1 MHRTKVFNWGE
12 GNTLTYLV
20 EAVLKMMSDTGG
32 EAAWRAKSEAEIKAM
47 LLAQFDECPMIITQ
61 LTFRHANNSIALEK
75 IWRST
80 DANMIEYQTLIRK
93 KWILLAH
100 GAWSECL
107 RQGGGLK
114 ADREE
119 LQKHYHKHMRDPSL
133 LPDISML
140 SDVNLCASCL
150 APTISK
156 TSSPST
162 RTKCFSLRGWSSWR
176 LIKSSLTD
184 TSAIS
189 WLHMLAHEA
198 PTGLHMLVYTITCD
212 EGHRLH

>member
-61 LTFRHANNSIALEK
+61 LTIRHANNSIALEK
-75 IWRST
+75 IWRFT

-93 KWILLAH
+93 KGILLAH

-133 LPDISML
+133 LPDISMM
-140 SDVNLCASCL
+140 SDVNLI
-150 APTISK
+150 PTH
-156 TSSPST
+156 
-162 RTKCFSLRGWSSWR
+162 SLRMSRADNIEDFVAEYKDEMLFIEGMEQ
-176 LIKSSLTD
+176 L
-184 TSAIS
+184 AIDQEQPHGYFS
-189 WLHMLAHEA
+189 NIVASHAS
-198 PTGLHMLVYTITCD
+198 T
-212 EGHRLH
+212 